1 MYYNYHARNL
11 QRIENGELIGIDPSD
26 KDEFAFVLVF
36 NTYPPTRPIR
46 HHSTWRYET
55 ILEQQNNMNGDKQ

>member
-11 QRIENGELIGIDPSD
+11 QRIADGELIGIEPSD
-26 KDEFAFVLVF
+26 NSEFAFVLVF

-46 HHSTWRYET
+46 HHATWRYEQ
-55 ILEQQNNMNGDKQ
+55 IIGAGNGKEET

>member
-11 QRIENGELIGIDPSD
+11 QRIENGELIGIGPSENR
-26 KDEFAFVLVF
+26 EFAFVLLF

-46 HHSTWRYET
+46 PHATWRYEI
-55 ILEQQNNMNGDKQ
+55 ILEQQNHKS